1 MIPTRPLGGDQV
13 AAPLDRRGAE
23 VVLRGVS
30 HRYGAGRAA
39 VTVLTGL
46 DLDLPAGGYLALM
59 GPSGAG
65 KSTAL
70 ALIGGLER
78 PQQGTVVVGGYDL
91 TRLTGDALA
100 TYRRRTVGFVFQH
113 FGLLGT
119 LTAHENVALAMAL
132 DGLGAAE
139 RRARAQDLL
148 DAVGL
153 GPRAQHFPAALSG
166 GERQR
171 VAIARAL
178 ANRPRL
184 ILADEPTG
192 NLDAGAT
199 GVVLDLLASLRTEHG
214 CGLLVVTHNPLV
226 ARRADTV
233 RELVNGRLSSP

>member
-1 MIPTRPLGGDQV
+1 LSVTAGRPSGGAQPD
-13 AAPLDRRGAE
+13 PRGAD
-23 VVLRGVS
+23 VRLRGVR
-30 HRYGAGRAA
+30 HGYGA

-59 GPSGAG
+59 GSSGAG

-78 PQQGTVVVGGYDL
+78 AREGTVAVGGQDL
-91 TRLTGDALA
+91 SQLAGDALA
-100 TYRRRTVGFVFQH
+100 DYRRRTGGFVFQH
-113 FGLLGT
+113 FGLLDT
-119 LTAHENVALAMAL
+119 LTARENVELAMAL
-132 DGLGAAE
+132 DGL
-139 RRARAQDLL
+139 RRADRGARARELL

-153 GPRAQHFPAALSG
+153 AARAGHRPSALSG

-184 ILADEPTG
+184 LLADEPTG
-192 NLDAGAT
+192 NLDAAAAD
-199 GVVLDLLASLRTEHG
+199 VVLDLLASLRTERG
-214 CGLLVVTHNPLV
+214 CSLLVVTHNPLV

-233 RELVNGRLSSP
+233 RELARGRLVAS